1 MHILQE
7 LFAFKN
13 HRYRLFKD
21 CERFEL
27 TLGDKIWIFIVLY
40 RSPSQSQDQ
49 FKSFKESLELN
60 FETAVQYIPF
70 LVVVLCDFNAKSSK
84 WCKND
89 IIRVEDK
96 AIENISS
103 QFGLYQVINE
113 PKHMLEHFSSD
124 IDLLFTLQRNLIT
137 ESGVHSSLYLNS
149 HHQIISVKLN
159 LKILY
164 LPPYFYNAWHYHDAN
179 TNLIRPVIDIFDWIR
194 AFFNTIVNKKVFVLK
209 ETILHILSKL
219 ILNEILTVD
228 DKHLPFPPWFMKKNK
243 KSYPRRKQCVYN
255 LSK

>member
-1 MHILQE
+1 MLQE
-7 LFAFKN
+7 SFAFKN
-13 HRYRLFKD
+13 HRYQLFKD

-40 RSPSQSQDQ
+40 RSQRQSQDQ

-70 LVVVLCDFNAKSSK
+70 LVVVLCAFNAKSSK

-89 IIRVEDK
+89 IIRVEGK

-113 PKHMLEHFSSD
+113 PKHMLEHISSY

-137 ESGVHSSLYLNS
+137 ESGVNPSLYLNFY
-149 HHQIISVKLN
+149 HQIISVKLN

-164 LPPYFYNAWHYHDAN
+164 LPPSFCNAWHYHDA
-179 TNLIRPVIDIFDWIR
+179 
-194 AFFNTIVNKKVFVLK
+194 
-209 ETILHILSKL
+209 
-219 ILNEILTVD
+219 
-228 DKHLPFPPWFMKKNK
+228 
-243 KSYPRRKQCVYN
+243 
-255 LSK
+255 